1 MTLRLSSLVLGCAA
15 LLIASQASAQQ
26 IRPSHTPY
34 LTLRGGA
41 TVYGGELDGTGYW
54 NPETGE
60 SQTPGNA
67 TDWLFQNFS
76 WLAGAEL
83 GYQFTESLGFG
94 VGFNYAN
101 YAQLDGLAPSV
112 GGKGSQGGGVVGVPS
127 GFEDFLPTVQAAFR
141 YMPLPRA
148 RFSPYTNFG
157 AQFTFGKEGNVGRNA
172 AGERGVGM
180 GPYFG
185 LGFDLALSSR
195 LSLFLESNFGFIFDD
210 WAVDGLNP
218 GAIDGGPGSQGDAT
232 EFDVLGSYG
241 GGLRFNFRGVTT
253 LIPVDIEGLQCPSE
267 LYVGEAGSFV
277 AMTNADATAPVTTT
291 WSFGDGGMGAS
302 GMSAS
307 HSFSSAGTYTVTAS
321 AANGGSDSESCLVT
335 VRERPVQLALTG
347 CRATPSTVDVNQQ
360 FTVNGTATGASSVRV
375 DFGDGTTANALPA
388 THSYSSPGAYTV
400 TITASNGTATE
411 SCTVSVN
418 VGDQYCTRIT
428 DLNSAF
434 FGFNAATLTADAR
447 ARLDENIEILRRCPQ
462 ICVNINGWTDD
473 QEGDQT
479 RLSQRRADA
488 VRDYYVSQGIDA
500 SRLRATG
507 RGQDPNANSK
517 EDPGPGDSRARRA
530 DSIPTSCGG
539 F

>member
-15 LLIASQASAQQ
+15 LLMASQASAQQ
-26 IRPSHTPY
+26 IRPSNTPY
-34 LTLRGGA
+34 LTLRGAA
-41 TVYGGELDGTGYW
+41 TVYGGELDGTGSW
-54 NPETGE
+54 NPDTGTANTE
-60 SQTPGNA
+60 QFGA

-101 YAQLDGLAPSV
+101 YSKLDEQAPPV
-112 GGKGSQGGGVVGVPS
+112 VTGGAGQST
-127 GFEDFLPTVQAAFR
+127 GFSEFLPTVQAAFR

-148 RFSPYTNFG
+148 RLSPFTNFG
-157 AQFTFGKEGNVGRNA
+157 AQFTFGGEGNVGRNA
-172 AGERGVGM
+172 AGERGVGI

-185 LGFDLALSSR
+185 LGLDFAMSPR
-195 LSLFLESNFGFIFDD
+195 VSLFLESNFGLIYDD

-218 GAIDGGPGSQGDAT
+218 GANTGGPGAGGDAT

-241 GGLRFNFRGVTT
+241 GGLRFNFRGVGV
-253 LIPVDIEGLQCPSE
+253 PVDIEGLQCPSE
-267 LYVGEAGSFV
+267 LFVGESGSFM
-277 AMTNADATAPVTTT
+277 AMTNADATMPVNTT
-291 WSFGDGGMGAS
+291 WEFGDGGMSAS
-302 GMSAS
+302 GMSTS
-307 HSFSSAGTYTVTAS
+307 RSFSSPGTYTVTAT
-321 AANGGSDSESCLVT
+321 ADNGLADDSESCLVT
-335 VRERPVQLALTG
+335 VRERPIQLALTG

-360 FTVNGTATGASSVRV
+360 FTVNGTATGATSVRV
-375 DFGDGTTANALPA
+375 DFGDGTTASALPA
-388 THSYSSPGAYTV
+388 THTYANTGTYTV
-400 TITASNGTATE
+400 TITATGADGATQ
-411 SCTVSVN
+411 SCNVTVN

-462 ICVNINGWTDD
+462 ICVNINGYTDD

-488 VRDYYVSQGIDA
+488 VREYYISQGIDA

-530 DSIPTSCGG
+530 DSIPTSCTG

>member
-15 LLIASQASAQQ
+15 LLMASQASAQQ
-26 IRPSHTPY
+26 IRPSNTPY

-41 TVYGGELDGTGYW
+41 TVYGGELDGTGSW
-54 NPETGE
+54 NPDTGTT
-60 SQTPGNA
+60 QTPGSA
-67 TDWLFQNFS
+67 TDYLFENFS

-101 YAQLDGLAPSV
+101 YSKLDEQAPPV
-112 GGKGSQGGGVVGVPS
+112 VAGGAGVPT
-127 GFEDFLPTVQAAFR
+127 GFSEFLPTVQAAFR

-157 AQFTFGKEGNVGRNA
+157 AQFTFGKDGNVGNPNDGGA
-172 AGERGVGM
+172 RGVGM

-185 LGFDLALSSR
+185 LGFDLAMSPR
-195 LSLFLESNFGFIFDD
+195 VSLFIESNFGLIFDD

-218 GAIDGGPGSQGDAT
+218 GANTGGPGAQGDAT

-241 GGLRFNFRGVTT
+241 GGLRFNFRGVAPA

-267 LYVGEAGSFV
+267 LFVGEAGSFM

-291 WSFGDGGMGAS
+291 WNFGDGGMGAT
-302 GMSAS
+302 GMSVS
-307 HSFSSAGTYTVTAS
+307 RSFSTAGTYTVTAMS
-321 AANGGSDSESCLVT
+321 MNGAEDSESCLVT

-347 CRATPSTVDVNQQ
+347 CRATPSTVDVDQQ
-360 FTVNGTATGASSVRV
+360 FTVNGTATGATSVRV
-375 DFGDGTTANALPA
+375 DFGDGTTASALPA
-388 THSYSSPGAYTV
+388 THSYSSTGAYTV
-400 TITASNGTATE
+400 TITATGANGATQ
-411 SCTVSVN
+411 SCNVTVN

-462 ICVNINGWTDD
+462 ICVNINGYTDD

-530 DSIPTSCGG
+530 DSIPTSCSG

>member
-15 LLIASQASAQQ
+15 LLMASQASAQQ
-26 IRPSHTPY
+26 IRPSNTPY

-41 TVYGGELDGTGYW
+41 TVYGGELDGTGTF
-54 NPETGE
+54 NPDDPANPNTAG
-60 SQTPGNA
+60 SP
-67 TDWLFQNFS
+67 TDFLFRNFS
-76 WLAGAEL
+76 YLAGAEL

-101 YAQLDGLAPSV
+101 YSKLDEFAPPV
-112 GGKGSQGGGVVGVPS
+112 VQGGAAEQT
-127 GFEDFLPTVQAAFR
+127 GFSEFLPTVTAAFR

-157 AQFTFGKEGNVGRNA
+157 AQFTFGKDGDAGA
-172 AGERGVGM
+172 ALQRETGY

-185 LGFDLALSSR
+185 LGFDLGLGER
-195 LSLFLESNFGFIFDD
+195 VSLFLESNFGLIYDD
-210 WAVDGLNP
+210 AAVDGLDP
-218 GAIDGGPGSQGDAT
+218 GSNTGGPGAGGDGT
-232 EFDVLGSYG
+232 EFDVLGMYG
-241 GGLRFNFRGVTT
+241 GGLRFSFRGIAPA

-267 LYVGEAGSFV
+267 LFVGESGSFM
-277 AMTNADATAPVTTT
+277 AMANADATAPVTTT
-291 WSFGDGGMGAS
+291 WNFGDGGMGAS
-302 GMSAS
+302 GMSVTR
-307 HSFSSAGTYTVTAS
+307 SFSTPGTYTVTAM
-321 AANGGSDSESCLVT
+321 AMNGAEDSESCLVT
-335 VRERPVQLALTG
+335 VRERAVQLALTG

-360 FTVNGTATGASSVRV
+360 FTVNGTATGATSVRV

-388 THSYSSPGAYTV
+388 THTYANTGAYTV
-400 TITASNGTATE
+400 TITATGAGGATQ
-411 SCTVSVN
+411 SCNVTVN

-462 ICVNINGWTDD
+462 ICVNINGYTDD

-488 VRDYYVSQGIDA
+488 VREYYISQGIDA

-530 DSIPTSCGG
+530 DSLPTSCAG